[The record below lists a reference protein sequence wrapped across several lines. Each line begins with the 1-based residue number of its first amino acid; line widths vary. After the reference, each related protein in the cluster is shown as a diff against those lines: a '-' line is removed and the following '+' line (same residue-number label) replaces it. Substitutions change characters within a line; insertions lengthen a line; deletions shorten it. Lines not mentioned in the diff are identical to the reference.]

1 MLPTLSFCA
10 EPNGEVAESFI
21 QKITL
26 VLPERGT
33 VADGGRGPGK
43 SPFLYPSSALA
54 GSFSQGEDYF
64 SLRETLDSATPGK
77 PFVQNDMRES

>member
-33 VADGGRGPGK
+33 VADGGRGPDK
-43 SPFLYPSSALA
+43 NTFPHPSSALA
-54 GSFSQGEDYF
+54 GTFF
-64 SLRETLDSATPGK
+64 PGRR
-77 PFVQNDMRES
+77 FFFAF